1 METMKIHHKVY
12 NNLIKIISLF
22 REVLSKRNIILVVN
36 LLKIQRCEQRKE
48 AVEKKEYIFI
58 DGIIS
63 LDLVSI
69 LYFLVVTRLARKSKN
84 KVVPVILVKSYFHK
98 FKFANLLLGLLS
110 NSRFLNLADKSHTT
124 DDFNDLLSGENVAR
138 NRLLDYFI
146 NNYNYGVNVYTT
158 ILRNEK
164 IGSFDEID
172 TNKIILSKI
181 YWDNASYYIQKF
193 RPKMMLISH
202 QSYDSFGSLFGNA
215 LINDI
220 YTVALIPYGKDYI
233 AGKCYNSLED
243 FTEKN
248 KSFYLS
254 LSNETIEIVKEYS
267 AQDRYHDLVEKYIET
282 RINGNDHLFEGHYHK
297 NTIKF
302 SEEDLMKKLKI
313 NTKYK
318 RIVLLACHLYWDDPL
333 HYKSVYEDYQSWFR
347 DTLRSLKQRN
357 DTFIIVKAHPAEVA
371 RGTNKSCFQ
380 DYHDICHNLEESN
393 SVFLYGNSEIN
404 TYSLIGLCDI
414 VFTVRG
420 TIGLE
425 AVCMG
430 KPVINVGE
438 SAYSDL
444 DITNDFKDKVSY
456 LDFIKTSLNSISTPS
471 EAQIKFAKYFTYFYF
486 NKGLQSK
493 IVNKNSLLYDHI
505 LSSSEISHLEDNA
518 IDHACNKILGMTA
531 GDITHINTND
541 I

>member
-1 METMKIHHKVY
+1 METMKIHQKVY
-12 NNLIKIISLF
+12 NKLIKIISLLK
-22 REVLSKRNIILVVN
+22 EALSKRNIILVVN
-36 LLKIQRCEQRKE
+36 LLKIQRRYKKKV
-48 AVEKKEYIFI
+48 AAEKKEYIFI
-58 DGIIS
+58 DGIIC

-124 DDFNDLLSGENVAR
+124 DDFNDLLSGENVSR

-146 NNYNYGVNVYTT
+146 NNYNYGVNIYTA

-164 IGSFDEID
+164 IGSFDSINA
-172 TNKIILSKI
+172 NKLILSKT
-181 YWDNASYYIQKF
+181 YWDNASYYVKKF
-193 RPKMMLISH
+193 KPKMMLISH
-202 QSYDSFGSLFGNA
+202 QSYDGFGSLFGNA

-233 AGKCYNSLED
+233 AGKCYNRLED

-254 LSNETIEIVKEYS
+254 LSNETIDIVREHSEKDIHE
-267 AQDRYHDLVEKYIET
+267 DLIEKYIET
-282 RINGNDHLFEGHYHK
+282 RFNGNDCLFEGYYHK
-297 NTIKF
+297 NTIKIC
-302 SEEDLMKKLKI
+302 EDDLKRKLKI
-313 NTKYK
+313 NTKYRK
-318 RIVLLACHLYWDDPL
+318 IVLLACHLYWDDPL
-333 HYKSVYEDYQSWFR
+333 HYKSVYEDYQSWFKE
-347 DTLRSLKQRN
+347 TLRSLKKKN
-357 DTFIIVKAHPAEVA
+357 DIFIIVKAHPAEVA

-380 DYHDICHNLEESN
+380 DYHDICNDLGEEN

-404 TYSLIGLCDI
+404 TYSLIALCDI

-425 AVCMG
+425 ALCMG

-438 SAYSDL
+438 SPYSDL
-444 DITNDFKDKVSY
+444 GMTNDFKDKASY
-456 LDFIKTSLNSISTPS
+456 LDFIKTSMDNISTPS

-505 LSSSEISHLEDNA
+505 LSSQEISHLEDNA
-518 IDHACNKILGMTA
+518 IDHACDKILGMTV
-531 GDITHINTND
+531 GDITHINRHD